1 MSDPENPDVTKPS
14 FVTREMPPQTNRVRL
29 VTLTGPDAG
38 RVYRFR
44 ESVVVGRD
52 YDCEV
57 RLEAVDVSRTHAH
70 ISRLASGDWTIE
82 DMGSRNG
89 TWVNGLPT
97 DELQTLEFG
106 DRVQIGGHT
115 IFIFTH
121 YDHLEEQMLQM
132 QKMES
137 IGQLAGEVAHDFKN
151 LLSVVNSN
159 VDFLTAQSND
169 GKLEQEELLE
179 CLGEMKEVTREAVA
193 LTSRLLGFS
202 RQGKGE
208 EAPVDLSTLSAE
220 VVKLCHRTFDS
231 AVTVEESILP
241 DLWANGDRH
250 QLHQALMN
258 LCLNA
263 RDAMPDGGVLKVTL
277 QKQQIDGLGLLTVPL
292 LAAGNYVVVEIK
304 DSGVGMDEE
313 TRERAFEPFFT
324 TKGEDGTG
332 LGLATVFG
340 VIKSHGGHVELD
352 SSAGKGT
359 VFRIYLPSLDDADDH
374 GDTFHNVPTPVME
387 ADLEANTI
395 LLVDDDEAVR
405 LVTARMLKL
414 YGYEVLVARDG
425 MEAVSFFEEHR
436 NSIVLVV
443 MDMMMPE
450 LNGLDAYNV
459 LKKMKPNVR
468 VLIVSGFFTPE
479 NKQALMDAGVRGLLP
494 KPYDAETLHSS
505 INKILIK

>member
-1 MSDPENPDVTKPS
+1 MTKPDNPDVTKPS
-14 FVTREMPPQTNRVRL
+14 FVTREMPTQTNRVRL
-29 VTLTGPDAG
+29 VTLTGPDSG

-44 ESVVVGRD
+44 EAVSVGRD

-57 RLEAVDVSRTHAH
+57 RLEAVDVSRCHAR
-70 ISRLASGDWTIE
+70 ITRLASGDWTIE
-82 DMGSRNG
+82 DKGSRNG
-89 TWVNGLPT
+89 TWVNGLPI

-159 VDFLTAQSND
+159 VDFLTAQSKD
-169 GKLEQEELLE
+169 GKLEQDELLE

-202 RQGKGE
+202 RQGLGE
-208 EAPVDLSTLSAE
+208 EAPVDLSTLSGE
-220 VVKLCHRTFDS
+220 VVKLCQRTFDDNV
-231 AVTVEESILP
+231 AVEESVLP
-241 DLWANGDRH
+241 DLWANGDCH
-250 QLHQALMN
+250 QLHQAVMN

-263 RDAMPDGGVLKVTL
+263 RDAMPEGGLLEVSV
-277 QKQQIDGLGLLTVPL
+277 QRQQIDGLGLLSVPL
-292 LAAGNYVVVEIK
+292 PAAGNYVVLEVK
-304 DSGVGMDEE
+304 DSGGGMDEE

-324 TKGEDGTG
+324 TKGEGGTG
-332 LGLATVFG
+332 LGLATVFA
-340 VIKSHGGHVELD
+340 VVKNHGGHVELD
-352 SSAGKGT
+352 SAVGKGT
-359 VFRIYLPSLDDADDH
+359 VFRIYLPALDDSNEH
-374 GDTFHNVPTPVME
+374 GDTFHNIPTPVME
-387 ADLEANTI
+387 AEVDANII

-405 LVTARMLKL
+405 LVTSRMLKM

-425 MEAVSFFEEHR
+425 MEAVGFFEQHQHD
-436 NSIVLVV
+436 ILMVV

-450 LNGLDAYNV
+450 LNGIETYNV
-459 LKKMKPNVR
+459 LKKMKPSVR
-468 VLIVSGFFTPE
+468 VLVVSGFFTPE
-479 NKQALMDAGVRGLLP
+479 NKEMLMEAGVRGMLP
-494 KPYDAETLHSS
+494 KPYDAETLHAA
-505 INKILIK
+505 INKIITQ